1 MKKTVLHAA
10 ILSLTMP
17 FSLYGLGLGEMVVK
31 SSLDQ
36 PFLAEIE
43 LVDVGGNSLSTI
55 KVSVADPQQFEEIG
69 LQRAAI
75 LSLLNFKIGKN
86 SQGKSVIIIKS
97 DERMT
102 EPYMEIVI
110 DLVWPSGQ
118 LYKSYTVLLDPP
130 GYKLE
135 ESIAQSKPS
144 YYKKKTTTYANEPGV
159 VDKPVLSTVDHNPVN
174 LNDDKKKTT
183 YGPTVANENVWQIAQ
198 RYKTSNLILP
208 QVVLA
213 IVGAN
218 PEAFTNGNLNGLK
231 VGSRLAIPSTEE
243 IEKVPSDLA
252 VEEVMAHDKAWTEK
266 TEINHVLAPPYVNA
280 HNVNPVSQSKN
291 SEVPAVPKL
300 NETNAIPKDSF
311 PQIIQN
317 ITANPINTNTQ
328 NPKQI
333 IVSQQAEQDA
343 KTKAEIS
350 ITTAAVE
357 TVRESNAL
365 LMEQLRLLQD
375 QNKKLQDKLDQ
386 RDKELETLR
395 KQIQVIMKERQSV
408 ASQASSSKSDDDSM
422 SVWPFVLLFIV
433 LAGGGYAFAYWYFR
447 VREQKTEEQG
457 PTSTVPEP
465 NVLPIEQETLQPQE
479 VTNVV
484 RAVTSIVE
492 QGSPEKSEAPKEE
505 MHTPIEKEHPI
516 LPESTAKY
524 NPKHPRPLASIIADK
539 SVEGQSS
546 GVENSFLPM
555 DEAEITS
562 SDELEFEPD
571 TPDEETIEVSEVLKD
586 QTKPDTKDVQQAQ
599 TKPEET
605 EVIASPVDE
614 QLEVSPPEEIASN
627 LENATAES
635 IQNEAEVNQD
645 DFIEFESNVKEEPSS
660 KELTP
665 IELPLSKPAEDN
677 EPKKEGE
684 DNEELGVLEF
694 ETGLHEAVKEER
706 KPSKKTKEVEQE
718 EEPTMDIEFVSP
730 LTTEGE
736 LSISE
741 DKKEEQASNEEVS
754 TTTETE
760 SFSEIKDTLS
770 LETDLFATPDEKN
783 ESEISKNA
791 DDSAIQFDAGESTVI
806 ETKDED
812 KTASPLKSKKA
823 LDTLL
828 DLAKT
833 YISMGDIE
841 SAKGSLEEV
850 IEHGSSAQKK
860 EAKKL
865 LKDL

>member
-1 MKKTVLHAA
+1 MELQLKKTVLHAA

-17 FSLYGLGLGEMVVK
+17 LSLYGLGLGEMVVK

-36 PFLAEIE
+36 PFFAEIE
-43 LVDVGGNSLSTI
+43 LVDVGSNSLSTI
-55 KVSVADPQQFEEIG
+55 KVNVADPQQFEEIG
-69 LQRAAI
+69 LQRAAV

-86 SQGKSVIIIKS
+86 SQGKPVIIIKS

-144 YYKKKTTTYANEPGV
+144 YYKKKTNTYVNEPGV
-159 VDKPVLSTVDHNPVN
+159 VDKTVLSTVDHTPVN
-174 LNDDKKKTT
+174 LSNDKKKTT

-231 VGSRLAIPSTEE
+231 VGSRLFIPSTDE

-266 TEINHVLAPPYVNA
+266 TEINHVLAPPYD
-280 HNVNPVSQSKN
+280 HGQNVNPVSQSN
-291 SEVPAVPKL
+291 SSDVPAVPKL
-300 NETNAIPKDSF
+300 SESNPIPKDSF

-317 ITANPINTNTQ
+317 ITANPINTSTQ
-328 NPKQI
+328 KQKQI
-333 IVSQQAEQDA
+333 NASQQAEQDA

-375 QNKKLQDKLDQ
+375 QNKKLQEKLDQ
-386 RDKELETLR
+386 REKELDTLR

-408 ASQASSSKSDDDSM
+408 ASQASSNKADSDSM
-422 SVWPFVLLFIV
+422 SLWPFVLLFIA
-433 LAGGGYAFAYWYFR
+433 LGGGGYAFAYWYFR
-447 VREQKTEEQG
+447 VREQKTVKQE
-457 PTSTVPEP
+457 PINIAPEP
-465 NVLPIEQETLQPQE
+465 NVPPVEPETLKPQD

-492 QGSPEKSEAPKEE
+492 QGSPEKTEEPKEE
-505 MHTPIEKEHPI
+505 KHTPIEKEHPI
-516 LPESTAKY
+516 LPESSAKY
-524 NPKHPRPLASIIADK
+524 SPKHPRPLASIISDK
-539 SVEGQSS
+539 SVDGQASGAESS
-546 GVENSFLPM
+546 ILPF
-555 DEAEITS
+555 DETEITS

-571 TPDEETIEVSEVLKD
+571 IIEEI
-586 QTKPDTKDVQQAQ
+586 
-599 TKPEET
+599 KPEALNVPQEHIEPDVP
-605 EVIASPVDE
+605 EVIELPVED
-614 QLEVSPPEEIASN
+614 QLEVSPPVEAESN
-627 LENATAES
+627 LQREDAVENIE
-635 IQNEAEVNQD
+635 NEAEEKQE
-645 DFIEFESNVKEEPSS
+645 DFIEFASNLKEETANNEPAV
-660 KELTP
+660 
-665 IELPLSKPAEDN
+665 IELPPSKPAEDTESN
-677 EPKKEGE
+677 KEGE
-684 DNEELGVLEF
+684 EAEELGVLEF
-694 ETGLHEAVKEER
+694 ESGLHEAVKEEK
-706 KPSKKTKEVEQE
+706 KPSKKTKEVKQE
-718 EEPTMDIEFVSP
+718 EDTTMDIEFFSP
-730 LTTEGE
+730 LTSEGE
-736 LSISE
+736 LSTTE
-741 DKKEEQASNEEVS
+741 DKMEVPVSNEE
-754 TTTETE
+754 TGTQTDAE
-760 SFSEIKDTLS
+760 SLSESIDTLS
-770 LETDLFATPDEKN
+770 LETDLSGVVDEKD
-783 ESEISKNA
+783 ESKSSNNA
-791 DDSAIQFDAGESTVI
+791 DDSAIQFEVGPSSEV
-806 ETKDED
+806 ETKDDE

-850 IEHGSSAQKK
+850 IEHGSAAQKK